1 MRKGFTLVELMIVMA
16 IVAMLSTLSVNGY
29 LQYRK
34 STVLALSIDDFLSQV
49 AQLRAETI
57 YGDVD
62 GNRLKEIMESRAEGA
77 EEIALGEGQVLCK
90 GLYFSD
96 GVFRSFEQ
104 SFSNEYFWDGS
115 EWVYEG
121 CDGEMIFRDLELDD
135 QIKFGF
141 DETVDK
147 DFYLKF
153 VPPFASIESD
163 VGLDILELNMYYGS
177 NSDVSVPIFFD
188 VKNGKFGRK

>member
-57 YGDVD
+57 YGEVE
-62 GNRLKEIMESRAEGA
+62 GKRLKEIEESRAASEK
-77 EEIALGEGQVLCK
+77 EIAFGEVQVVCK

-104 SFSNEYFWDGS
+104 SFSDKYFWNGN
-115 EWVYEG
+115 EWIYEG
-121 CDGEMIFRDLELDD
+121 CSGEMIFSELELDD
-135 QIKFGF
+135 QIKFDF
-141 DETVDK
+141 DK
-147 DFYLKF
+147 DFYLRF

-163 VGLDILELNMYYGS
+163 VGLDLLELNMYYGS